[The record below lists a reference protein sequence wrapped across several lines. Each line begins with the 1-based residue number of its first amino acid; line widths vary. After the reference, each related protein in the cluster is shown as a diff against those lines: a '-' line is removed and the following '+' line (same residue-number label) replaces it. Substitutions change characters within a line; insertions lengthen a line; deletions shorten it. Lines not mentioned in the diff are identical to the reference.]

1 MRRRVSRIDIL
12 AAAAPF
18 IGFLASL
25 VILLVIVVAVG
36 ESPANAVEA
45 ILRMTTG
52 NASRLAT
59 VLSQAIPLYLAGIAV
74 AVAFRAG
81 VFNIGAEGQYF
92 VGGLVGAL
100 AGIYLKLPPLLH
112 IPVVVI
118 FSMIGGALWAA
129 IPALLKV
136 KRGVHEVITTIM
148 FNNIAIFLVN
158 YLVNSPFSGIQTGE
172 SLEPQTAPIRETAI
186 FGRLNGF
193 FRALGWNI
201 GDHVYLD
208 YSMIV
213 AVIMGALLWFLIFK
227 TRYGFEIRSVGTALD
242 ASRYSGMKISRVQIG
257 AFLLSGAL
265 AGLVGLQEIF
275 AIRGFYTY
283 EIARGLG
290 FDGIAIALI
299 GRNNPIGVV
308 FGALLFSFLKQAGY
322 GMQLYTSVP
331 NSVTDVITGTM
342 IIIIVV
348 TNEIIARYIKR
359 VRQREAG

>member
-1 MRRRVSRIDIL
+1 MTGRFSRLNIL
-12 AAAAPF
+12 AVSAPF
-18 IGFLASL
+18 IGFVAALF
-25 VILLVIVVAVG
+25 ILLLIVLAVG
-36 ESPANAVEA
+36 ETPANAVEA
-45 ILRMTTG
+45 IARMAAG

-100 AGIYLKLPPLLH
+100 AGIYFNLPAFLH
-112 IPVVVI
+112 VPVVVL
-118 FSMIGGALWAA
+118 FSMIGGAMWAA
-129 IPALLKV
+129 VPAILKV
-136 KRGVHEVITTIM
+136 RRGVHEVITTIM

-158 YLVNSPFSGIQTGE
+158 YLVNQPFSGIEAGE
-172 SLEPQTAPIRETAI
+172 SLEPQTEPIAETAL
-186 FGRLNGF
+186 FGKLNAA
-193 FRALGWNI
+193 FRAVGWNI

-208 YSMIV
+208 YSLIV
-213 AVIMGALLWFLIFK
+213 AIVMGFLLWFLIFK

-242 ASRYSGMKISRVQIG
+242 ASRYAGMKISRVQVG
-257 AFLLSGAL
+257 SFLLSGGL
-265 AGLVGLQEIF
+265 AGLIGLQEIF

-299 GRNNPIGVV
+299 GRNNPLGVI

-359 VRQREAG
+359 VRQREAN